1 MGGIILSDVQNKSV
15 SIRSICFIRVH
26 SKHIKD
32 ENHAEFC
39 YHFCAMVPMI
49 PDEKK
54 EEVRGAADIVEV
66 VEDYVKLKRSGR
78 SWKGLCP
85 FHDEK
90 TPSFHVTPDLGIYK
104 CFGCG
109 ESGDVFNFVMEM
121 EGVGFTEALRSLAD
135 RYGVSLPEKDAE
147 EFDEEHNLREGIYH
161 ALKYA
166 GVFFYR
172 HLMETKEAE
181 KARDYLEGRGYDRSI
196 IKKYGLG
203 YAPSDGE
210 KLYRAALD
218 SGLNEE
224 YLLEAGLIKPSNR
237 GGGFYD
243 AFRGRLMFPIFN
255 PSGKVIAY
263 AGRVLGNEKTAKYIN
278 SPQTKV
284 YNKSKVLYGIN
295 FAKNEIR
302 KTDEVILVEG
312 YTDVISLQQYGV
324 DNVVASS
331 GTSLTPDQMKL
342 LHRYGETITMIYDSD
357 SAGQRAMKRGINIA
371 LREGM
376 DVKLL
381 ELPEGEDPD
390 SFVRQFGKD
399 SFIEMKKEESEDFL
413 TYQIHKAKEEGKW
426 ENPTEKK
433 KVISEILESI
443 AHMPD
448 PVSRET
454 FVQHL
459 NSKAKVGDRALF
471 DELGKIRKRVKE
483 ERQKARQRERRRQ
496 EREARQQN
504 EDQRPD
510 APAPHTVG
518 FNEQVGSN
526 QPKKKAP
533 ELPKKRPNYEKELI
547 RLMLIYDRDMVD
559 YIGSQC
565 NGKQFEDKQLRDFYE
580 DIIERYKDEKEI
592 SVEAYA
598 ERGHPYPQLVGEIVL
613 EEHSVSDRHHE
624 KIGVQYKKDKNPYRT
639 AKGALKA
646 LKIHYLDRLQVDLY
660 QRYNGSEDEAERK
673 KVMKAMKEAGRQRT
687 ILQQSPIDELFPDP
701 DSDAAKKVSEKVFE
715 YKMKHERD

>member
-1 MGGIILSDVQNKSV
+1 M
-15 SIRSICFIRVH
+15 
-26 SKHIKD
+26 
-32 ENHAEFC
+32 AT
-39 YHFCAMVPMI
+39 MI

-109 ESGDVFNFVMEM
+109 ESGDVFNFMMEM
-121 EGVGFTEALRSLAD
+121 EGVGFVEALRSLAD
-135 RYGVSLPEKDAE
+135 RYGVSLPEEDAE

-166 GVFFYR
+166 GVFFFR
-172 HLMETKEAE
+172 HLMETKEAQ
-181 KARDYLEGRGYDRSI
+181 KARDYLQSRGYDRSI

-210 KLYRAALD
+210 KLYRTAID

-224 YLLEAGLIKPSNR
+224 YLLEAGLVKPSNH
-237 GGGFYD
+237 GDGFYD

-263 AGRVLGNEKTAKYIN
+263 AGRVLSDNKKTAKYIN

-295 FAKNEIR
+295 FAKNDIR
-302 KTDEVILVEG
+302 KNDEVILVEG
-312 YTDVISLQQYGV
+312 YTDVISLQQYGIN
-324 DNVVASS
+324 NVAASS

-342 LHRYGETITMIYDSD
+342 LHRYGDTITMIYDSD
-357 SAGQRAMKRGINIA
+357 SAGERAMKRGINIA

-399 SFIEMKKEESEDFL
+399 SFLEMKDEESEDFL
-413 TYQIHKAKEEGKW
+413 SYQIIKAKEEGRW
-426 ENPTEKK
+426 EEPAEKK

-448 PVSRET
+448 QVSRET
-454 FVQHL
+454 YVQHL
-459 NSKAKVGDRALF
+459 NSKAKIGDRALF
-471 DELGKIRKRVKE
+471 EELGKIRKRVKE
-483 ERQKARQRERRRQ
+483 ERQKAKQREKRRR
-496 EREARQQN
+496 EREARERRENRQQDVDM
-504 EDQRPD
+504 DQRPQ
-510 APAPHTVG
+510 ATTPHSVG
-518 FNEQVGSN
+518 FEEQGNTS
-526 QPKKKAP
+526 QRQSEPLP
-533 ELPKKRPNYEKELI
+533 PKKRPNYEKELI
-547 RLMLIYDRDMVD
+547 RLMLMYDRDMID

-565 NGKQFEDKQLRDFYE
+565 NEKQFEDPQLRAFYE
-580 DIIERYKDEKEI
+580 DIIERYKAEKKV

-598 ERGHPYPQLVGEIVL
+598 EREHPYPELVGEVVL
-613 EEHSVSDRHHE
+613 EEHTVSERHHE
-624 KIGVQYKKDKNPYRT
+624 KIGVQYKRDKNPYRT

-646 LKIHYLDRLQVDLY
+646 LKIHYLERLQEDLY
-660 QRYNGSEDEAERK
+660 KRYNASDDEEERR

-687 ILQQSPIDELFPDP
+687 LLQESPIDELFPEP
-701 DSDAAKKVSEKVFE
+701 DSDAAKKVSDKVFE
-715 YKMKHERD
+715 YKMKHERESEE

>member
-1 MGGIILSDVQNKSV
+1 M
-15 SIRSICFIRVH
+15 
-26 SKHIKD
+26 
-32 ENHAEFC
+32 AT
-39 YHFCAMVPMI
+39 MI

-121 EGVGFTEALRSLAD
+121 EGVGFVEAMRSLAD
-135 RYGVSLPEKDAE
+135 RYGVSLPEEDAE

-166 GVFFYR
+166 GVFFHR
-172 HLMETKEAE
+172 HLMETKEAQ
-181 KARDYLEGRGYDRSI
+181 KARDYLQERGYDRSI

-210 KLYRAALD
+210 KLYRTALD

-224 YLLEAGLIKPSNR
+224 YLFEAGLIKPSNR
-237 GGGFYD
+237 GDGYYD

-295 FAKNEIR
+295 FAKNDIR

-324 DNVVASS
+324 NNVAASS

-342 LHRYGETITMIYDSD
+342 LHRYGDTITMIYDAD

-399 SFIEMKKEESEDFL
+399 SFLELKREEAEDFL
-413 TYQIHKAKEEGKW
+413 SYQIHKAKEEGRW
-426 ENPTEKK
+426 EEPAEKK

-448 PVSRET
+448 QVSRET
-454 FVQHL
+454 YVQHL
-459 NSKAKVGDRALF
+459 NSKAKIGDRALF
-471 DELGKIRKRVKE
+471 DELGKIRKQLKD
-483 ERQKARQRERRRQ
+483 ERKKARQREKRRE
-496 EREARQQN
+496 EREARRQQ
-504 EDQRPD
+504 EQQDDGDQRPQ
-510 APAPHTVG
+510 APVPHSVG
-518 FNEQVGSN
+518 YNDREVSQSPKKN
-526 QPKKKAP
+526 QPEP
-533 ELPKKRPNYEKELI
+533 PKKRPNYEKELI
-547 RLMLIYDRDMVD
+547 RLMLMYDRDIID

-565 NGKQFEDKQLRDFYE
+565 NEQQFEDKQLRNFYK
-580 DIIERYKDEKEI
+580 DIIERYKDEKEV

-598 ERGHPYPQLVGEIVL
+598 EREHPYPELVGEIVL
-613 EEHSVSDRHHE
+613 EEHSVSERHHE

-660 QRYNGSEDEAERK
+660 ERYNSSEEEGEQK

-687 ILQQSPIDELFPDP
+687 LMQESPIDELFPDP
-701 DSDAAKKVSEKVFE
+701 DSDVAKKVSDKVFE
-715 YKMKHERD
+715 YKMKHEREE

>member
-1 MGGIILSDVQNKSV
+1 
-15 SIRSICFIRVH
+15 
-26 SKHIKD
+26 
-32 ENHAEFC
+32 
-39 YHFCAMVPMI
+39 MI

-121 EGVGFTEALRSLAD
+121 EGVGFVEALRSLGD
-135 RYGVSLPEKDAE
+135 RYGVSLPEEDE
-147 EFDEEHNLREGIYH
+147 EELSEEHNLREGIYH

-166 GVFFYR
+166 GVFFFR
-172 HLMETKEAE
+172 NLLETDQAQ
-181 KARDYLEGRGYDRSI
+181 KAREYLKKRGYDRQI

-210 KLYRAALD
+210 KLYKTALD
-218 SGLNEE
+218 SGISEE
-224 YLLEAGLIKPSNR
+224 YLLEAGLIKPSKH
-237 GGGFYD
+237 GDGFYD

-263 AGRVLGNEKTAKYIN
+263 AGRVLGKEKSAKYIN

-324 DNVVASS
+324 DNVAASS
-331 GTSLTPDQMKL
+331 GTSLTPQQMKL

-390 SFVRQFGKD
+390 SFVRQFGKEA
-399 SFIEMKKEESEDFL
+399 FRELKKEESEGFL
-413 TYQIHKAKEEGKW
+413 NYLVHKARSEGRWNEEKE
-426 ENPTEKK
+426 
-433 KVISEILESI
+433 KVVTEILESI
-443 AHMPD
+443 AHIPD
-448 PVSRET
+448 KIKQEVEVQKLNKVS
-454 FVQHL
+454 
-459 NSKAKVGDRALF
+459 KIGDRALF
-471 DELGKIRKRVKE
+471 DELGKIRKRLEE
-483 ERQKARQRERRRQ
+483 ERQKAKKREQRRR
-496 EREARQQN
+496 EREARKRDEQQS
-504 EDQRPD
+504 DQRPQ
-510 APAPHTVG
+510 APRPHTVG
-518 FNEQVGSN
+518 FNEQVEGN
-526 QPKKKAP
+526 APKRRQPEP
-533 ELPKKRPNYEKELI
+533 PKKRPNYEKELI
-547 RLMLIYDRDMVD
+547 RLMLMYDRDMID

-565 NGKQFEDKQLRDFYE
+565 NGQQFEDEQLRNFYE
-580 DIIERYKDEKEI
+580 DIIERYKEEKEV

-598 ERGHPYPQLVGEIVL
+598 DREHPFPKLVGEVAL

-624 KIGVQYKKDKNPYRT
+624 KVGVQYKKDKNPYRT

-660 QRYNGSEDEAERK
+660 EQYNSAEGDERK
-673 KVMKAMKEAGRQRT
+673 KVMKAMKEAGKQRT
-687 ILQQSPIDELFPDP
+687 ILQQSPVDELFPDP
-701 DSDAAKKVSEKVFE
+701 DSDAAKKVSDKVFE

>member
-1 MGGIILSDVQNKSV
+1 M
-15 SIRSICFIRVH
+15 
-26 SKHIKD
+26 
-32 ENHAEFC
+32 A
-39 YHFCAMVPMI
+39 AMI

-85 FHDEK
+85 FHDER

-109 ESGDVFNFVMEM
+109 ASGDVFNFVMEM
-121 EGVGFTEALRSLAD
+121 EGVGFVEAMRSLGD
-135 RYGVSLPEKDAE
+135 RYGVSLPEEETE
-147 EFDEEHNLREGIYH
+147 EFTEEQTLREGIYH

-172 HLMETKEAE
+172 HLMETKEAQ
-181 KARDYLEGRGYDRSI
+181 KARDYLQKRGYDRKI

-203 YAPSDGE
+203 YAPGGGE
-210 KLYRAALD
+210 QLYRAALD

-224 YLLEAGLIKPSNR
+224 YLLEAGLVKPSNH
-237 GGGFYD
+237 GDGFYD
-243 AFRGRLMFPIFN
+243 AFRERLMFPIFN

-263 AGRVLGNEKTAKYIN
+263 AGRVLGKKKTAKYIN

-302 KTDEVILVEG
+302 KSDEVILVEG
-312 YTDVISLQQYGV
+312 YTDVISLQQHGI

-342 LHRYGETITMIYDSD
+342 LHRYGDTITMIYDSD

-376 DVKLL
+376 DVQLL

-399 SFIEMKKEESEDFL
+399 SFLEMKQEAGEDFL
-413 TYQIHKAKEEGKW
+413 AYQIHKAKDEGRW
-426 ENPTEKK
+426 EAPAEKK
-433 KVISEILESI
+433 KVINEILESI

-471 DELGKIRKRVKE
+471 DELGKIRQELKE
-483 ERQKARQRERRRQ
+483 ERMRARKREQRRRER
-496 EREARQQN
+496 EKRQQA
-504 EDQRPD
+504 EGAQ

-518 FNEQVGSN
+518 FNEQVDESSRR
-526 QPKKKAP
+526 KKP
-533 ELPKKRPNYEKELI
+533 SSPKKRPNYEKELI
-547 RLMLIYDRDMVD
+547 RLMLMYGRDMID
-559 YIGSQC
+559 YIGSYC
-565 NGKQFEDKQLRDFYE
+565 SEKHFEDEQLRDFYE
-580 DIIERYKDEKEI
+580 DIIERYKAEEEV
-592 SVEAYA
+592 SVEKYA
-598 ERGHPYPQLVGEIVL
+598 NREHPYPELVGEVVL
-613 EEHSVSDRHHE
+613 EKYSVSERHHE

-646 LKIHYLDRLQVDLY
+646 LKAHFIDRLQTELY
-660 QRYNGSEDEAERK
+660 ERYNAANEEERK
-673 KVMKAMKEAGRQRT
+673 KVMRLMKEAGRRRT
-687 ILQQSPIDELFPDP
+687 LIQQSPIDELFPDP
-701 DSDAAKKVSEKVFE
+701 DTEAAKSVSEKVFE
-715 YKMKHERD
+715 YKMKSEKN

>member
-1 MGGIILSDVQNKSV
+1 M
-15 SIRSICFIRVH
+15 
-26 SKHIKD
+26 
-32 ENHAEFC
+32 A
-39 YHFCAMVPMI
+39 AMI

-104 CFGCG
+104 CFGCQ
-109 ESGDVFNFVMEM
+109 EAGDVFNFVMEM
-121 EGVGFTEALRSLAD
+121 EGVGFVEALRSLAD
-135 RYGVSLPEKDAE
+135 RYGVSLPEEDAE

-166 GVFFYR
+166 GVFFFR
-172 HLMETKEAE
+172 HLMETKEAQ
-181 KARDYLEGRGYDRSI
+181 KARDYLQERGYDRSI

-210 KLYRAALD
+210 KLYRMALD

-237 GGGFYD
+237 GDSYYD
-243 AFRGRLMFPIFN
+243 AFRRRLMFPIFN

-263 AGRVLGNEKTAKYIN
+263 AGRVLGDNKKTAKYIN

-295 FAKNEIR
+295 FAKNDIR
-302 KTDEVILVEG
+302 KKDEVILVEG
-312 YTDVISLQQYGV
+312 YTDVISLQQYGIN
-324 DNVVASS
+324 NVAASS

-342 LHRYGETITMIYDSD
+342 LHRYGDTITMIYDSD

-399 SFIEMKKEESEDFL
+399 SFLELKREESEDFL
-413 TYQIHKAKEEGKW
+413 SYQIHKAKDEGRWEE
-426 ENPTEKK
+426 PAEKK

-448 PVSRET
+448 QVSRET
-454 FVQHL
+454 YVQHL
-459 NSKAKVGDRALF
+459 NSKAKIGDRALF
-471 DELGKIRKRVKE
+471 DELGKIRKQLKDE
-483 ERQKARQRERRRQ
+483 HQKARQREKRRK
-496 EREARQQN
+496 EREARRREEQQ
-504 EDQRPD
+504 DGSDDRPQ
-510 APAPHTVG
+510 APVPHSVG
-518 FNEQVGSN
+518 FNDQEPARPARNN
-526 QPKKKAP
+526 QPAP
-533 ELPKKRPNYEKELI
+533 PKKRPNYEKELI
-547 RLMLIYDRDMVD
+547 RLMLMYDRDMID

-565 NGKQFEDKQLRDFYE
+565 NEQQFEDKQLREFYE
-580 DIIERYKDEKEI
+580 DIIDRYKNEKVV

-598 ERGHPYPQLVGEIVL
+598 DREHPYPELVGEIVL
-613 EEHSVSDRHHE
+613 EEHSVSERHHE

-660 QRYNGSEDEAERK
+660 ERYNSSDEKEERK
-673 KVMKAMKEAGRQRT
+673 KIMKAMKEAGRQRT
-687 ILQQSPIDELFPDP
+687 LLQESPIDELFPDP
-701 DSDAAKKVSEKVFE
+701 DSDAARKVSDDVFE
-715 YKMKHERD
+715 YKMKHERDA

>member
-1 MGGIILSDVQNKSV
+1 
-15 SIRSICFIRVH
+15 
-26 SKHIKD
+26 
-32 ENHAEFC
+32 
-39 YHFCAMVPMI
+39 MI

-121 EGVGFTEALRSLAD
+121 EGVGFMEAMRSLAD
-135 RYGVSLPEKDAE
+135 RYGVSLPEEDDP
-147 EFDEEHNLREGIYH
+147 EFDEEHHLREGIYH

-172 HLMETKEAE
+172 HLRETKEAQ
-181 KARDYLEGRGYDRSI
+181 KAREYLKKRGYNREI
-196 IKKYGLG
+196 VKKYGLG
-203 YAPSDGE
+203 YAPKNGN
-210 KLYRAALD
+210 KLYKTAID

-224 YLLEAGLIKPSNR
+224 YLLEAGLIKPSKRND
-237 GGGFYD
+237 GFYD

-263 AGRVLGNEKTAKYIN
+263 AGRIIGNEKTAKYIN

-284 YNKSKVLYGIN
+284 YNKSEVLYGIN

-302 KTDEVILVEG
+302 KTNEVILVEG
-312 YTDVISLQQYGV
+312 YTDVISLQQYGI

-331 GTSLTPDQMKL
+331 GTSLTPQQMKL
-342 LHRYGETITMIYDSD
+342 LHRYGDAITMIYDSD

-381 ELPEGEDPD
+381 ELPEDEDPD
-390 SFVRQFGKD
+390 SYVRQFGKD
-399 SFIEMKKEESEDFL
+399 AFKEMKKEESEDFL
-413 TYQIHKAKEEGKW
+413 TYQIHKAKEEGRW

-443 AHMPD
+443 AYMPD
-448 PVSRET
+448 QVSRET

-471 DELGKIRKRVKE
+471 DELGKIRQELKE
-483 ERQKARQRERRRQ
+483 ERAKARRREKRRRERKQSQNRQ
-496 EREARQQN
+496 
-504 EDQRPD
+504 

-518 FNEQVGSN
+518 FNEQKSDP
-526 QPKKKAP
+526 PKKREP
-533 ELPKKRPNYEKELI
+533 EPPKKRPSYEKELI
-547 RLMLIYDRDMVD
+547 RLMLMYDRDMID

-565 NGKQFEDKQLRDFYE
+565 NGQQFEDEQLCDFYE
-580 DIIERYKDEKEI
+580 DIIERYKNEKEV

-598 ERGHPYPQLVGEIVL
+598 DREHPYPKLVGEIVL
-613 EEHSVSDRHHE
+613 EEHSVSERHHE
-624 KIGVQYKKDKNPYRT
+624 KVGVQYKKDKNPYRT

-646 LKIHYLDRLQVDLY
+646 LKIHYLDRLQVELY
-660 QRYNGSEDEAERK
+660 QQYDSAEGDERK
-673 KVMKAMKEAGRQRT
+673 KVMKNMKEAGRQRT
-687 ILQQSPIDELFPDP
+687 ILQQTPIDELFPEP
-701 DSDAAKKVSEKVFE
+701 ESDAAKKVSEKGFE
-715 YKMKHERD
+715 YKMKHERDE